1 MWNWLEFFFCFIFII
16 FFFCFCSFSLVMT
29 RNSFPYVLL
38 FLKCVTPLLLLLFFC
53 LLIFPTRKTLKTF
66 RNLLTFLRYKYEIVS
81 CRRPR
86 GSAWQNFWVRVCV
99 CERVFARLSST
110 FFRFSVFL
118 IFIFI
123 SILIWFG
130 FIMLFFRSVL
140 FLDLSHMPCVTVA
153 LLPSW
158 FTHI

>member
-1 MWNWLEFFFCFIFII
+1 MKLSAADAHAALLDKISE
-16 FFFCFCSFSLVMT
+16 
-29 RNSFPYVLL
+29 YV
-38 FLKCVTPLLLLLFFC
+38 C
-53 LLIFPTRKTLKTF
+53 
-66 RNLLTFLRYKYEIVS
+66 E
-81 CRRPR
+81 
-86 GSAWQNFWVRVCV
+86 CV

-153 LLPSW
+153 LLPS
-158 FTHI
+158 